1 MSISDVEHFAIVLS
15 GCESINHGDYK
26 APDSTYAQAVLK
38 LHAQDAGFV
47 AGQEGFLDSIKKG
60 ASNVKEWVLKLIK
73 AITDWWKSLKSD
85 KRNVNADII
94 KKLSPEELQ
103 ELGNKLHGTIS
114 LLNDRV
120 LGWSETYNNIISE
133 DGYNKMIIELKQ
145 SPYMTNKFSD
155 DLSELLNISHN
166 SNPDVYKILT
176 VLMRLEPI
184 GGIADSLAE
193 SLKFYIKRTER
204 KTGSEGTDESI
215 VKAAARAMTNFANIG
230 DSINK
235 YSNRFKE
242 ALFNFE
248 KNS

>member
-1 MSISDVEHFAIVLS
+1 MSYSDIEHFSNMVA
-15 GCESINHGDYK
+15 GCESINAGDYK
-26 APDSTYAQAVLK
+26 SSNSLYTQSVLK
-38 LHAQDAGFV
+38 LHANDAGTY
-47 AGQEGFLDSIKKG
+47 AGQEGFLDGIKKG

-85 KRNVNADII
+85 KRKVNIDII

-103 ELGNKLHGTIS
+103 ELDNKLHETVS
-114 LLNDRV
+114 LLNDRA
-120 LGWSETYNNIISE
+120 LAWNETYNNIISE
-133 DGYNKMIIELKQ
+133 DGYNNMIIELKQ
-145 SPYMTNKFSD
+145 SPYITNKFSD
-155 DLSELLNISHN
+155 DLSELLNIGHN

-176 VLMRLEPI
+176 VLMKLEPI
-184 GGIADSLAE
+184 GGVADGLAE
-193 SLKFYIKRTER
+193 ALKFYIKRTER
-204 KTGSEGTDESI
+204 KTGDEGTDESV
-215 VKAAARAMTNFANIG
+215 VKSAARAMTSFANIG